1 MAKFYNIYGDLK
13 QIKFCVELYFIGHS
27 SSTSSLDFNEFIKN
41 KQKEEN
47 SNLLEEEG
55 NKRKGNLMEKRVI
68 KWLEL
73 IPKPTK
79 IETFEGAIINIIEET
94 KNEEDKENEE
104 EEEEKVPEDPKHSKQ
119 SKIEPSHRIF
129 TIIEDNSGK
138 KFSNVVEKQEKIRR
152 EKQLKQTPIHLEKS
166 TKDKENLLKFSEQKM
181 KIMAYLGQSAG
192 QNYNLIDEYLL
203 FELTLLNNC
212 LLKVEPE
219 GIDFEQKNK
228 INTRNGNF
236 IAKIF
241 IDENIKEFD
250 ELEGEEE
257 ENEKKEEDE
266 EEKEEYFETPE
277 SGEEYWLHYFIEI
290 ARARNFPDS
299 NLRVEWII
307 QLPLNAELRP
317 SEIIEGISHQCE
329 AKTEG
334 KEDIFHFGQLL
345 QFCINWKPQNKLIKE
360 NILWPNILF
369 RLTSKDCWNRLFLN
383 GFSNIQLPIN
393 PGINY
398 FTIKCWKP
406 FDSFN
411 SKLKELRRTYLGE
424 IDNFGAS
431 ENWLQLFHPKIN
443 STLKIEQ
450 TGYIDL
456 IINCTHQS
464 NHFVS
469 RSVLSSMRYSKM
481 IQRAGLGSGL
491 HWRITK
497 VLEEFERA
505 KRQLIE
511 FRERKNK
518 QRKKTKNKK
527 ELNLNL
533 IIK

>member
-1 MAKFYNIYGDLK
+1 
-13 QIKFCVELYFIGHS
+13 
-27 SSTSSLDFNEFIKN
+27 
-41 KQKEEN
+41 
-47 SNLLEEEG
+47 
-55 NKRKGNLMEKRVI
+55 MEKRVI

-290 ARARNFPDS
+290 EIFRDS
-299 NLRVEWII
+299 KFYVLKWII

-334 KEDIFHFGQLL
+334 KVFLIF
-345 QFCINWKPQNKLIKE
+345 NY
-360 NILWPNILF
+360 
-369 RLTSKDCWNRLFLN
+369 T
-383 GFSNIQLPIN
+383 IN